1 MVRVILDSNFLFV
14 PFQFHVDIFD
24 ELEALLGR
32 YEPVILSTTVEEL
45 RGLTRRRSEK
55 MRSQASAA
63 LGLVKRC
70 RVVEMERKSG
80 ESYDDVILRTAK
92 QWKSPVATNDA
103 ELRKRLREAGLATIF
118 LRQKAHLEIEGH
130 IPKGHAKVVKVKR
143 WEDFK
148 QLIVE
153 LNPQSIAYNIEQ
165 GVPARHLTGLRLI
178 IPVKAAQYVLIDTA
192 SGDRLRKTGISLH
205 RDRQGN
211 TFIKDEDVVEFVRAE
226 VKRKDLKLHS
236 YWTI

>member
-1 MVRVILDSNFLFV
+1 MVTVILDSNFLFV

-32 YEPVILSTTVEEL
+32 YEPVILSTTLEEL
-45 RGLTRRRSEK
+45 RGLTKKGSEK
-55 MRSQASAA
+55 MRRQASAA
-63 LGLVKRC
+63 LELVERC
-70 RVVEMERKSG
+70 RAVEVERQSG

-92 QWKSPVATNDA
+92 EWTSPVATNDA
-103 ELRKRLREAGLATIF
+103 NLRKRLREAGLATIF
-118 LRQKAHLEIEGH
+118 LRQKAPLEIQGN

-148 QLIVE
+148 KLIVE

-178 IPVKAAQYVLIDTA
+178 IPVEAAQYVLIDTA
-192 SGDRLRKTGISLH
+192 RGDRLRKTGVSLH
-205 RDRQGN
+205 SDRQGN
-211 TFIKDEDVVEFVRAE
+211 TFIKDEDVIEFVRSE
-226 VKRKDLKLHS
+226 VKRKDLKLHP